1 MSMPAIPFI
10 HAIALMLK
18 RLSGNWISVSQDKG
32 NIHLKIGCVPEC
44 NTIKMTVVLA
54 YLVYSMPNGNVAT
67 SIPATVETVL
77 QNI

>member
-1 MSMPAIPFI
+1 MPMPAIPFI

-44 NTIKMTVVLA
+44 NTIKMTVVLYIACQMGMWLQA
-54 YLVYSMPNGNVAT
+54 YQQLWKQYYKISK
-67 SIPATVETVL
+67 
-77 QNI
+77 